1 MKLSAKGRY
10 ALAALITMGQHFG
23 TGEYITVN
31 KISEGLGI
39 SKIYLEQVFSL
50 LKKGNLVTSVK
61 GAQGGYQLARN
72 PEQITVLDALQA
84 VEFSLFE
91 KSDDTA
97 TQAAPEIEAALRSS
111 VFDVV
116 DHMLITVLS
125 GISLADLMAKAEQ
138 HKEGQALMFFI

>member
-1 MKLSAKGRY
+1 M
-10 ALAALITMGQHFG
+10 AALITMGQHFG